1 MVPKRAK
8 MKEKMCP
15 YWYTVEK
22 LKPHG
27 KRLSIWQSNPA
38 LHYSS
43 KVGGAIIALSDK
55 KEVEIRLTAAIE
67 RYKKKF
73 PGLLSEE
80 EVKQ

>member
-1 MVPKRAK
+1 

-22 LKPHG
+22 LKPYG
-27 KRLSIWQSNPA
+27 KRLTVWESNPV
-38 LHYSS
+38 LHYSEA
-43 KVGGAIIALSDK
+43 VGGAIIALK
-55 KEVEIRLTAAIE
+55 NEAEVEIRLTAAIE
-67 RYKKKF
+67 RYKKKY

>member
-1 MVPKRAK
+1 
-8 MKEKMCP
+8 MCS

-22 LKPHG
+22 LKQDG
-27 KRLSIWQSNPA
+27 KRQNNGQSNPA